1 MPRVLFDSWSEPDFK
16 ALFASEDEIEDMI
29 IEVANTLHEFE
40 FDGMVLEL
48 WSQLP
53 GYNTNKQLVYTIS
66 AYKFKVIN
74 HISKTSFTKG
84 RFLNY
89 HF

>member
-1 MPRVLFDSWSEPDFK
+1 MLFDSWSEPDFK

-53 GYNTNKQLVYTIS
+53 GYNTNK
-66 AYKFKVIN
+66 
-74 HISKTSFTKG
+74 
-84 RFLNY
+84 
-89 HF
+89 